1 MDALILRDNAKQQL
15 AQIKDI
21 ETGVEYLNKVK
32 AIETWAKAEKKD
44 AELQN
49 IIAEQKLRTQRI
61 LGNLLKKSNIYK
73 GAATQSKDTTA
84 LKLSDIGVTRDQS
97 STFQK
102 IASLPQELFEEEI
115 ATAKKE
121 SSKRIELTTSRM
133 LQAAKQYNLEEKK
146 EQNKNYYKNDIKN
159 NKPTVYHKDCIEYL
173 NNINDN
179 SIDLLLTDP
188 PYSTDVDN
196 IKDFAS
202 KWVNLALSKIKT
214 TGRAFICIGAYP
226 KEINAYLNIL
236 LNQNKFIVDNPLIWT
251 YKNTLGVTPKMKYNL
266 NYQIILHLYSKKSK
280 ILDTSITNEMFSVQ
294 EINAPDGR
302 LGDRFHT
309 WQKPNELALRL
320 IKHTT
325 KESDI
330 VIDPFTCTGTF
341 LLMAAKMNRKAEGC
355 DISKENLQIAKER
368 GCTIVGM

>member
-133 LQAAKQYNLEEKK
+133 LQAAKQYSLEEKK

-196 IKDFAS
+196 IKNFAG